1 MKINKLLWLLLI
13 TVMMNTVKTQAQKTW
28 TGNLLTKNLKDFASG
43 NYTEVQ
49 GTITIEGFKGVDL
62 TVLEELQKCS
72 GNITISKN
80 QKLESL
86 KGLGNLLEVGG
97 KIVIKKNP
105 ELYRFCSLKKQ
116 LLEEGIK
123 GEEISKGIIEKV
135 DIERNGYNPSFMNLQ
150 NKDCYSHK
158 ISDFCFSC

>member
-13 TVMMNTVKTQAQKTW
+13 TVMMNTVKTQAQKAW

-49 GTITIEGFKGVDL
+49 GTITIEDYEGVDL
-62 TVLEELQKCS
+62 TVLEGLQKCS

-86 KGLGNLLEVGG
+86 KGLENLLEIGG

-123 GEEISKGIIEKV
+123 GEEISKDIIEKV

-158 ISDFCFSC
+158 IPDFCFSC